1 MKGRWLG
8 WVLLFLGMLVPLC
21 HGHNTRAARLDIEQL
36 GETEYVLR
44 YEVALTGMEDGH
56 LPQLPEQCRWVDEPA
71 ESAGLV
77 RLRFASEGRPLAA
90 GDSIFLPWKD
100 NGALVSMVWSDGTFA
115 REFFPATRS
124 GIKVPL
130 EELHAGSGTL
140 GRTARRF
147 TELGIHHILGGIDHL
162 LFVVGL
168 ILLVAD
174 RRKLILAV
182 TAFTL
187 AHSVTLALSVF
198 GVVQLDSGVVE
209 VLIALSIVLLAKEI
223 LMAKQGHHG
232 LAWKQPWIVAF
243 AFGLFHG
250 LGFAGVLAEMNLTNE
265 SIPQALLFFNLGVEL
280 GQILFVI
287 VCWSLLM
294 MVRRLKLRVPEQLGV
309 LPPYVLGSIAAVWTL
324 ERVMEIGIAM

>member
-1 MKGRWLG
+1 M
-8 WVLLFLGMLVPLC
+8 PLC
-21 HGHNTRAARLDIEQL
+21 HGHNTRAARLEIEQL
-36 GETEYVLR
+36 GEAEYVLR

-56 LPQLPEQCRWVDEPA
+56 LPQLPEHCRWVDEPA
-71 ESAGLV
+71 DSAGLV

-115 REFFPATRS
+115 REFFPATRA
-124 GIKVPL
+124 GINVPL

-140 GRTARRF
+140 GRTARRY
-147 TELGIHHILGGIDHL
+147 TELGIHHILGGVDHL

-187 AHSVTLALSVF
+187 AHSVTLALSVI
-198 GVVQLDSGVVE
+198 GLVQLDSGVVE
-209 VLIALSIVLLAKEI
+209 ILIALSIVLLAKEI

-243 AFGLFHG
+243 AVGLFHG

-265 SIPQALLFFNLGVEL
+265 SIPQTLLFFNLGVEL
-280 GQILFVI
+280 GQVLFVVI
-287 VCWSLLM
+287 LWALLL
-294 MVRRLKLRVPEQLGV
+294 VLRRIRFRMPKRLEV
-309 LPPYVLGSIAAVWTL
+309 LPSYVLGSISAVWTL
-324 ERVMEIGIAM
+324 ERFVGFGSGMFG